1 MIDMVKLKIKAGD
14 GGDGAVSF
22 WREKFI
28 PKGGPD
34 GGDGGKGGCVY
45 FVSDPNSSTFEDF
58 RAKKVFGAQNGG
70 AGGKKKMSGENGA
83 DLYLKVPLGTL
94 IYEEVSGERR
104 LVADLSRLGDSFLAG
119 KGGRGGKGN
128 FRFRSSTNQTPLQYI
143 PGEAGEARD
152 LTLELKIVADIGL
165 VGLPNAGK
173 STLINKLTG
182 TTNAKVANYNFTTL
196 EPNLGVWELDR
207 GRKVSVADIPGL
219 IEGASKGKGLG
230 DDFLRHVE
238 RTKVLIHLVDPIA
251 DRDLAVTPE
260 KVYSS
265 FCVIKHELASYS
277 GGLWDITAK
286 PQLVVI
292 NKADLTEV
300 AEAMP
305 AILELFK
312 ANGVEVFGISAA
324 TGLGLEELRKR
335 LLAVYPKL
343 DENAPQVYDQILP
356 VYKKYTL
363 YNLPGSTKRQ
373 VLTKNMRV

>member
-1 MIDMVKLKIKAGD
+1 M
-14 GGDGAVSF
+14 
-22 WREKFI
+22 
-28 PKGGPD
+28 
-34 GGDGGKGGCVY
+34 
-45 FVSDPNSSTFEDF
+45 
-58 RAKKVFGAQNGG
+58 
-70 AGGKKKMSGENGA
+70 
-83 DLYLKVPLGTL
+83 
-94 IYEEVSGERR
+94 
-104 LVADLSRLGDSFLAG
+104 
-119 KGGRGGKGN
+119 
-128 FRFRSSTNQTPLQYI
+128 
-143 PGEAGEARD
+143 
-152 LTLELKIVADIGL
+152 
-165 VGLPNAGK
+165 
-173 STLINKLTG
+173 
-182 TTNAKVANYNFTTL
+182 
-196 EPNLGVWELDR
+196 GVWELDR
-207 GRKVSVADIPGL
+207 GRKVIIADIPGL

>member
-143 PGEAGEARD
+143 PGEAGER
-152 LTLELKIVADIGL
+152 
-165 VGLPNAGK
+165 
-173 STLINKLTG
+173 
-182 TTNAKVANYNFTTL
+182 
-196 EPNLGVWELDR
+196 R
-207 GRKVSVADIPGL
+207 
-219 IEGASKGKGLG
+219 
-230 DDFLRHVE
+230 
-238 RTKVLIHLVDPIA
+238 
-251 DRDLAVTPE
+251 
-260 KVYSS
+260 
-265 FCVIKHELASYS
+265 
-277 GGLWDITAK
+277 
-286 PQLVVI
+286 
-292 NKADLTEV
+292 
-300 AEAMP
+300 
-305 AILELFK
+305 
-312 ANGVEVFGISAA
+312 
-324 TGLGLEELRKR
+324 
-335 LLAVYPKL
+335 
-343 DENAPQVYDQILP
+343 
-356 VYKKYTL
+356 
-363 YNLPGSTKRQ
+363 
-373 VLTKNMRV
+373 

>member
-207 GRKVSVADIPGL
+207 GRKVIVADIPGL

-335 LLAVYPKL
+335 LLAVCPKL

>member
-207 GRKVSVADIPGL
+207 GRKVIVADIPGL

>member
-58 RAKKVFGAQNGG
+58 RAKKVFGAQNGD

-207 GRKVSVADIPGL
+207 GRKVIVADIPGL

-363 YNLPGSTKRQ
+363 YNLPGSAKRQ

>member
-207 GRKVSVADIPGL
+207 GRKVIIADIPGL